1 MSTDISSLIKNSIQ
15 GMKET
20 ELFGGIFYIHANIP
34 EERFCYNQLLLMGI
48 YLGML
53 VINGRVPKVTK

>member
-1 MSTDISSLIKNSIQ
+1 
-15 GMKET
+15 MKQN
-20 ELFGGIFYIHANIP
+20 ELFGGIFYIHSNIP

-53 VINGRVPKVTK
+53 IINGRVGKVSQ